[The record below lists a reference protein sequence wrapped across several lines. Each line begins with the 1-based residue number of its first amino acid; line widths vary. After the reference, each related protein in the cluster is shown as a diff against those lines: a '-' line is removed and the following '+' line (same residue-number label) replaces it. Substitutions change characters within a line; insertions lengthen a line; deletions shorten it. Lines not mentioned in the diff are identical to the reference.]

1 MKAIIQ
7 RVNYARVKVEGEIK
21 GEIGKG
27 FLILLGV
34 EKGDDRADAEYMAE
48 KCTGL
53 RIFEDE
59 NGKMNL
65 PLSEVGGKILAISNF
80 TLCGDCRKGKRPSFI
95 NAELPNEANELYEYF
110 VRQCRARGIETETGV
125 FRAHMHVE
133 LENNGPVTLIV
144 DSREANLSGMPIR
157 KGMK

>member
-1 MKAIIQ
+1 MRAIIQ
-7 RVNYARVKVEGEIK
+7 RVSHAKVSVEGEVK
-21 GEIGKG
+21 GAIDKG
-27 FLILLGV
+27 FMVLVGV
-34 EKGDDRADAEYMAE
+34 EKGDDRADADYLAE

-65 PLSEVGGKILAISNF
+65 SLADVGGKILAISNF

-95 NAELPNEANELYEYF
+95 KAELPNEANELYEYF
-110 VRQCRARGIETETGV
+110 IRQCRARGIETQTGV

-133 LENNGPVTLIV
+133 LENDGPVTLFI
-144 DSREANLSGMPIR
+144 DSKEANLDGAAIR
-157 KGMK
+157 K

>member
-1 MKAIIQ
+1 MRAIIQ
-7 RVNYARVKVEGEIK
+7 RVSHAKVSVEGEVK
-21 GEIGKG
+21 GAIDKG
-27 FLILLGV
+27 FMVLVGV
-34 EKGDDRADAEYMAE
+34 EKGDDRADADYLAE

-65 PLSEVGGKILAISNF
+65 SLADVSGKILAISNF

-95 NAELPNEANELYEYF
+95 KAELPNEANELYEYF
-110 VRQCRARGIETETGV
+110 IRQCRARGIETQTGV

-133 LENNGPVTLIV
+133 LENDGPVTLFI
-144 DSREANLSGMPIR
+144 DSKEANLDGAAIR
-157 KGMK
+157 K

>member
-1 MKAIIQ
+1 MRAIIQ
-7 RVNYARVKVEGEIK
+7 RVSHAKVSVEGEVK
-21 GEIGKG
+21 GAIDKG
-27 FLILLGV
+27 FMILVGV
-34 EKGDDRADAEYMAE
+34 EKGDDRADADYLAE

-65 PLSEVGGKILAISNF
+65 SLADVGGKILAISNF

-95 NAELPNEANELYEYF
+95 KAELPNEANELYEYF
-110 VRQCRARGIETETGV
+110 IRQCRARGIETQTGV

-133 LENNGPVTLIV
+133 LENDGPVTLFI
-144 DSREANLSGMPIR
+144 DSKEANLDGAAIR
-157 KGMK
+157 K